1 MDLDISNAELKN
13 TLILERK
20 WDCERKCNQIEN
32 GVDQAKPNWAQDDRL
47 EWSPDVHGE
56 KFDVVGYSTNHP

>member
-20 WDCERKCNQIEN
+20 CNQIEI

-47 EWSPDVHGE
+47 EWSPDVHG
-56 KFDVVGYSTNHP
+56 DRILM